1 MAAANES
8 QGLKI
13 AVAAFITLSV
23 ILGVTSY
30 FLYSNGASAEA
41 RLQLAEDN
49 LTKKATA
56 ADLALKQFEDFRGKI
71 GTKGTEYEAAKE
83 EITASH
89 KKIEERLNE
98 LINQVD
104 AALKRAQAAGAQGPE
119 LEEAKANIQRLIA
132 SYRAEPK
139 SFISSLDRLTEL
151 MESESLLLTELALSY
166 KNIRTNL
173 ESATGVAKEQID
185 VQTKAAATSHADV
198 IAEQTK
204 HTI

>member
-83 EITASH
+83 EITAS
-89 KKIEERLNE
+89 
-98 LINQVD
+98 
-104 AALKRAQAAGAQGPE
+104 
-119 LEEAKANIQRLIA
+119 
-132 SYRAEPK
+132 
-139 SFISSLDRLTEL
+139 
-151 MESESLLLTELALSY
+151 
-166 KNIRTNL
+166 
-173 ESATGVAKEQID
+173 
-185 VQTKAAATSHADV
+185 
-198 IAEQTK
+198 
-204 HTI
+204 